1 MVTIGKESIG
11 MKEKLVASFEMMRH
25 GFVRF
30 APFNVGAVLLA
41 ASLIWWN
48 HVPWEE
54 RKTTVLPIALAYGVC
69 WGMLTA
75 LAVRLAL
82 ERRAARQWL
91 QNAVPAVLGLL
102 TAVVGTWF
110 WYCVREGN
118 VYYGLWRMVYWGGV
132 TALAAAA
139 MASLFGK
146 RNRLTLFGQLIQSA
160 SFVGMISFATMLG
173 GFLCVEAYR
182 ELIAK
187 ISGDCIEDVM
197 LIVWSMIAPI
207 FMAACL
213 PQDDTPTERSRW
225 FNVLFW
231 FLTPLGIALITILY
245 VYIVRIMFEGMP
257 SGKMNWYASCALAG
271 YLLFWLALRA
281 SSVRF
286 FARVARWGWIA
297 LVPVVVTQIVGIV
310 IRYQAHG
317 LTTPR
322 MAGMVTLAIGIYALV
337 LAALDRDAK
346 SLFVVT
352 AVAGLVFTV
361 TPLNIVDIP
370 LREQSSRLRRVL
382 QQYGCLSAEGA
393 LSVPD
398 KPDIPLK
405 DAQKLVSAWKYLVNR
420 YNHAATTTN
429 VLPVRPGVWYRASFA
444 QGVLAATH
452 AARKNC
458 DLSALLKIDESKF
471 ALSNGSKRCTTHN
484 FHLDEHGM
492 LNIGGYTGM
501 YWVKSTHLFEESGD
515 ERYCLKFS
523 DDVATLLTTNICDV
537 TEHMNRIREATGAKT
552 RWRDGRWHDSCPFAP
567 ELAIWPLA
575 DDVALVVTGIY
586 CYIDSGERKPF
597 SGHVNGFLLV
607 KPNHPL
613 YRAEND
619 KGKKR

>member
-1 MVTIGKESIG
+1 MRKKLAVFIEMV
-11 MKEKLVASFEMMRH
+11 RH

-41 ASLIWWN
+41 VSLIRWN
-48 HVPWEE
+48 HIPWNE
-54 RKTTVLPIALAYGVC
+54 RETAVLPIALAYGVC

-75 LAVRLAL
+75 LAVRLSL
-82 ERRAARQWL
+82 ERRAARQRL
-91 QNAVPAVLGLL
+91 QNVVPAVLGLL
-102 TAVVGTWF
+102 TAVVGIWF

-146 RNRLTLFGQLIQSA
+146 RNRLTLVGQLIQSA
-160 SFVGMISFATMLG
+160 SFVGMISFTTMLG

-182 ELIAK
+182 ELIFK

-197 LIVWSMIAPI
+197 IIVWCMIAPV

-213 PQDDTPTERSRW
+213 PRDDAPTERSRW

-231 FLTPLGIALITILY
+231 FLTPLGIVLITILY

-297 LVPVVVTQIVGIV
+297 LVPVVATQIVGIV

-382 QQYGCLSAEGA
+382 QQYGCLSADGV

-405 DAQKLVSAWKYLVNR
+405 DAQTLVSAWKYLVNQ
-420 YNHAATTTN
+420 YDHAETTTN
-429 VLPVRPGVWYRASFA
+429 VPPVRPGVWYRASFA

-458 DLSALLKIDESKF
+458 DLSALLKIDESNF
-471 ALSNGSKRCTTHN
+471 ELVHGSKRYKPHYTSHY
-484 FHLDEHGM
+484 FHLDKHGM
-492 LNIGGYTGM
+492 LNICGYAGM
-501 YWVKSTHLFEESGD
+501 REVRSPEVIEESGG
-515 ERYCLKFS
+515 ERYYLKFS
-523 DDVATLLTTNICDV
+523 GDVATLLTTNICDV
-537 TEHMNRIREATGAKT
+537 TEYMNRIREATGAKT
-552 RWRDGRWHDSCPFAP
+552 RWRVGGLHDSYRFAP

-575 DDVALVVTGIY
+575 NGVALVVTQISCSINTG
-586 CYIDSGERKPF
+586 SEKPF
-597 SGHVNGFLLV
+597 SGHVDGLLLV

-613 YRAEND
+613 CRKE
-619 KGKKR
+619 

>member
-1 MVTIGKESIG
+1 MRKKLAVFIEMV
-11 MKEKLVASFEMMRH
+11 RH

-30 APFNVGAVLLA
+30 APFNVGAVLLTV
-41 ASLIWWN
+41 SLIRWN
-48 HVPWEE
+48 HIPWNE
-54 RKTTVLPIALAYGVC
+54 RETAVLPIALAYGVC

-75 LAVRLAL
+75 LAARLSL
-82 ERRAARQWL
+82 ERRAARQRL

-110 WYCVREGN
+110 WCCVREGN

-182 ELIAK
+182 ELIFK

-197 LIVWSMIAPI
+197 IIVWCMIAPV

-213 PQDDTPTERSRW
+213 PRDDAPTERSRW

-231 FLTPLGIALITILY
+231 FLTPLGIVLITILY

-286 FARVARWGWIA
+286 FARVARWGWLA

-382 QQYGCLSAEGA
+382 QQYGCLSADGV

-405 DAQKLVSAWKYLVNR
+405 DAQKLVRAWKYLVNR
-420 YNHAATTTN
+420 YDHTETTTN
-429 VLPVRPGVWYRASFA
+429 VPPVRPGVWYRASFA

-452 AARKNC
+452 AVRKNC
-458 DLSALLKIDESKF
+458 DLPTLLKIDESNF
-471 ALSNGSKRCTTHN
+471 ELANDSKRYKSHCTSHY
-484 FHLDEHGM
+484 FHLDERGM
-492 LNIGGYTGM
+492 LNIGGYAGM
-501 YWVKSTHLFEESGD
+501 RKMKNSGDIEESRD
-515 ERYCLKFS
+515 ERYYLKFS
-523 DDVATLLTTNICDV
+523 DDVTMLLPTSFCDV

-552 RWRDGRWHDSCPFAP
+552 RWRVGGLHGSYRIAP

-575 DDVALVVTGIY
+575 DDVALMVTEIT
-586 CYIDSGERKPF
+586 CSINTEAKKTF
-597 SGHVNGFLLV
+597 SGHVYGFLLV

-619 KGKKR
+619 KRKKR

>member
-1 MVTIGKESIG
+1 MKKKLAASI
-11 MKEKLVASFEMMRH
+11 EMMRH

-54 RKTTVLPIALAYGVC
+54 RETTVLPIALAYGVC

-82 ERRAARQWL
+82 ERRAARQRI
-91 QNAVPAVLGLL
+91 QNVVPAVLGLL

-110 WYCVREGN
+110 WCCVREGN

-139 MASLFGK
+139 TASLFGK

-182 ELIAK
+182 ELIFK

-197 LIVWSMIAPI
+197 IMVWCMIAPV

-213 PQDDTPTERSRW
+213 PRDDAPTERSRW

-231 FLTPLGIALITILY
+231 FLTPLGIVLIVILY

-382 QQYGCLSAEGA
+382 QQYGCLSADGV

-420 YNHAATTTN
+420 YDHATTTTN
-429 VLPVRPGVWYRASFA
+429 VPPVRPGVWYRASFA

-458 DLSALLKIDESKF
+458 DLSAILKIDESKF
-471 ALSNGSKRCTTHN
+471 DPTKGNKRCTSHY
-484 FHLDEHGM
+484 FRLDERGM
-492 LNIGGYTGM
+492 LNIGGYAGM
-501 YWVKSTHLFEESGD
+501 RKVRSPEVIEESGG
-515 ERYCLKFS
+515 ERYYLKFFG
-523 DDVATLLTTNICDV
+523 DVATVLTTNICDV
-537 TEHMNRIREATGAKT
+537 TEYMNRIREATGAET
-552 RWRDGRWHDSCPFAP
+552 RWRDGRWHDSYSLAP
-567 ELAIWPLA
+567 ELAIWPL
-575 DDVALVVTGIY
+575 DDGVALVVTDIS
-586 CYIDSGERKPF
+586 CSINSGTQKPF
-597 SGHVNGFLLV
+597 SGHVNGFLLM
-607 KPNHPL
+607 KTNHPL
-613 YRAEND
+613 YHAEND
-619 KGKKR
+619 TGKKR